1 MTTLLFVC
9 HANMLRSAA
18 AEALARSMTPAGPWT
33 FASAGVRA
41 LVGSPPDRDAT
52 AALAARGVDCSQHR
66 ARQLTRALL
75 RNADLVLTFEGWQRV
90 AAVQEDPSRHRS
102 ILTMRRAAQVLGAEA
117 AGGEGLDLLRAD
129 RHRYAPGDDFADP
142 VGMGMDSV
150 TAAVNEI
157 EGLLRVILPG
167 IGAPPGMDGIRQ

>member
-41 LVGSPPDRDAT
+41 LVGSPADRDAT

-66 ARQLTRALL
+66 ARQLTATLL

-90 AAVQEDPSRHRS
+90 AAVQEEPSRHRS
-102 ILTMRRAAQVLGAEA
+102 VLTIRRAAEVLGAGA
-117 AGGEGLDLLRAD
+117 AGAGGLDLLRAD
-129 RHRYAPGDDFADP
+129 RRRYGPADDFADP
-142 VGMGMDSV
+142 VGMGIDSV

-167 IGAPPGMDGIRQ
+167 LGAAPGAEGIRQ